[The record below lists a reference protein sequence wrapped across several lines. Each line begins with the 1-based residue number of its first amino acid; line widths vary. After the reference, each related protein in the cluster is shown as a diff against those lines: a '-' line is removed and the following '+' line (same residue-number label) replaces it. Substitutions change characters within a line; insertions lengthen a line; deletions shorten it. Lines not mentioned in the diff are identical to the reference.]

1 MAGAVSSGNGCFD
14 ACARGRHGSRG
25 CVSGSVRVAADRASR
40 SSEGRGASHRTDCCG
55 CGVGGGGGVWACRG
69 RWGGSGCRGRK
80 GWSYGRS
87 TVSWCGRVCFLGR
100 IERRP
105 SQRISAGVER
115 ISGPQLQRAER
126 SLQAQIELHEAKIAN
141 PAAHVSEWGSLG
153 AREQQGLIR
162 HWGKEI
168 GNFSEQQSI
177 VQELLR
183 R

>member
-1 MAGAVSSGNGCFD
+1 MVVPVGKLVGALGKGAEATEAVAAGAGAAVRTGAAD
-14 ACARGRHGSRG
+14 AVGANAARAGTTVIPQSIGAAESAFSVASRGGRH
-25 CVSGSVRVAADRASR
+25 SGFL
-40 SSEGRGASHRTDCCG
+40 RGA
-55 CGVGGGGGVWACRG
+55 
-69 RWGGSGCRGRK
+69 
-80 GWSYGRS
+80 
-87 TVSWCGRVCFLGR
+87 
-100 IERRP
+100 ERMSR
-105 SQRISAGVER
+105 Q
-115 ISGPQLQRAER
+115 QLQRAER

-141 PAAHVSEWGSLG
+141 PAAYVSRWESLE